1 MPDRSG
7 ASRVSDLLGRGAPQQ
22 PAVVVPGA
30 GGLRLTYSDLARE
43 VEAAARVLAGVGI
56 GRDDRVA
63 LVFPNSAEAL
73 VMFLAASWA
82 GAAAP
87 LNPAY
92 REEEFRFYLQDT
104 RAQALVVPPVG
115 AATAATAARS
125 ASGDLPVLEAEFD
138 IDGRLMLGPPEG
150 AAGAPAELPP
160 ADAEQVALVLH
171 TSGTTSR
178 PKLVPLRHR
187 NLVASIDNIVAS
199 YQLGPED
206 VSLCLMPLFHVHG
219 LLASALATL
228 ASGGTVVVPPRF
240 NPFEFW
246 SLIDDHAV
254 TWYSAVPTIHQL
266 VLGRGRERA
275 APLPRGRS
283 LRFARSCSAPLAA
296 TLAERLEEHLGVPV
310 LDAYGM
316 TEAAHQMASN
326 PLPPGKRAPGT
337 VGLPTG
343 VEMAILDER
352 GDEQPRGQTGE
363 VAVRGPNVMD
373 GYEANPQ
380 ANAEAF
386 TRGWFRT
393 GDQGMLDG
401 EGYLT
406 LVGRIKELINRGGE
420 KIAPREV
427 DEVLLQH
434 PAVAEAVAF
443 GVPHATWGEEVAAA
457 VVLRKVD
464 AGAGG
469 REVGEKELIAF
480 CRQRLADFKVPRRI
494 HLVDEIPRTA
504 TGKIQRRNVAGSLG
518 SS

>member
-1 MPDRSG
+1 MPDPLAGGGLSP
-7 ASRVSDLLGRGAPQQ
+7 LLERGDPQQ

-30 GGLRLTYSDLARE
+30 GGLRLTYADLSRE
-43 VEAAARVLAGVGI
+43 VVAAARVLAGIGI
-56 GRDDRVA
+56 GREDRVA
-63 LVFPNSAEAL
+63 LVLPNSAEGL
-73 VMFLAASWA
+73 VMFLAAAWA

-92 REEEFRFYLQDT
+92 REDEFRFYLADT
-104 RAQALVVPPVG
+104 RARALVVPRVG
-115 AATAATAARS
+115 AATAARS
-125 ASGDLPVLEAEFD
+125 ASGDMPVLEAAFD
-138 IDGRLMLGPPEG
+138 VYGRLVLEPST
-150 AAGAPAELPP
+150 GAPAELRDPP
-160 ADAEQVALVLH
+160 RPEPDQVALVLH

-187 NLVASIDNIVAS
+187 NLIASIGNIIET
-199 YQLGPED
+199 YQLGPAD

-219 LLASALATL
+219 LLASALSTL

-266 VLGRGRERA
+266 VLGRGRDRDSA
-275 APLPRGRS
+275 AAGGRS
-283 LRFARSCSAPLAA
+283 LRFVRSCSSALSPELA
-296 TLAERLEEHLGVPV
+296 RKLEEHLATPV

-316 TEAAHQMASN
+316 TEAAHQMASS
-326 PLPPGKRAPGT
+326 PLPPGKRVPGS

-343 VEMAILDER
+343 VDMAVLD
-352 GDEQPRGQTGE
+352 DEGKELPSGVTGE

-386 TRGWFRT
+386 AGGWFRT
-393 GDQGMLDG
+393 GDQGVLDQD
-401 EGYLT
+401 GYLT

-420 KIAPREV
+420 KIAPREI
-427 DEVLLQH
+427 DDVLLQH

-443 GVPHATWGEEVAAA
+443 GIPHQTWGEEVAVA
-457 VVLRKVD
+457 VVLRQ
-464 AGAGG
+464 
-469 REVGEKELIAF
+469 EVGEKELIAF

-494 HLVDEIPRTA
+494 HVVDEIPKTA
-504 TGKIQRRNVAGSLG
+504 TGKIQRRSVAGSFQ